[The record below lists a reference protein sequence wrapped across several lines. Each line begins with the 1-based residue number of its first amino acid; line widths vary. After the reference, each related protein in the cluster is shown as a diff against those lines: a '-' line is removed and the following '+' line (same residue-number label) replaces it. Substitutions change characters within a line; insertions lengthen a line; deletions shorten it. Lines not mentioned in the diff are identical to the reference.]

1 MLSIERWVLL
11 DPSKHDTSQTRA
23 MLADYAAKGGCAAAT
38 SGGIETF
45 PIAHPGRVVE
55 VPVTINGTRATF
67 ILDTGASF
75 VVLKDSF
82 AKKAGID
89 LDEGT
94 SVHLLTANG
103 VVEGKRGR
111 ASTIQ
116 LRSLKATGVPVVIE
130 TDKAAAYRADGLLG
144 LSFLSRFNV
153 TIDGRSVRIATGKP
167 R

>member
-1 MLSIERWVLL
+1 MLS
-11 DPSKHDTSQTRA
+11 
-23 MLADYAAKGGCAAAT
+23 DYTAKGGCAAAT
-38 SGGIETF
+38 RGGTETF
-45 PIAHPGRVVE
+45 PLARRGRVVE
-55 VPVTINGTRATF
+55 VPVTVNHASATF

-82 AKKAGID
+82 ARKARVD
-89 LDEGT
+89 LDEST

-103 VVEGKRGR
+103 VVDGKRGR

-116 LRSLKATGVPVVIE
+116 LRTLKATGVPVVVE
-130 TDKAAAYRADGLLG
+130 ADSAAAYRADGLLG

-153 TIDGRSVRIATGKP
+153 IIGANTVRITTREP

>member
-1 MLSIERWVLL
+1 L
-11 DPSKHDTSQTRA
+11 P
-23 MLADYAAKGGCAAAT
+23 
-38 SGGIETF
+38 
-45 PIAHPGRVVE
+45 
-55 VPVTINGTRATF
+55 
-67 ILDTGASF
+67 
-75 VVLKDSF
+75 
-82 AKKAGID
+82 KKAGID